1 MSSDFS
7 PKIGDG
13 KMETAFTCH
22 IDKTAFSQKPKG
34 AEIGGIKNRL
44 HEEHGRK
51 TQTETTIE
59 LLSMAIQKGCTI
71 QPCCTYNE
79 DDLTSPSLDK
89 DGNQKYDRNGNPLY
103 KQKYTFISQQLFLAD
118 LDNEGKDKQRLPD
131 GEYMTLDRIGDILQ
145 ENGLSAFIA
154 YHSFSSKPEWEKFRV
169 GILVDEPIT
178 DLEERNKCILAV
190 FKLFGMATD
199 EKCTNIDRLF
209 FGSTPDSILFND
221 GCTVSKQV
229 LLQLYD
235 KLFKPE
241 LDAQATLDGNQSE
254 ETAVKPLNTSHFV
267 PTAPTHTGGID
278 KALSPDFDP
287 NVLLSMIDPCKL
299 SYEEWITV
307 SAAYKT
313 YEAGGQSLDFWLQW
327 CSSYPND
334 DRKAD
339 IATWN
344 SLTGEGISKGT
355 LLKFAQLHSPQRY
368 EDYKQ
373 AMNPFSPKHRTSS
386 GHDGNQSNKE
396 QAQQQHK
403 KYVSPYDVDGTG
415 RLSIPNLRAFVQ
427 AKNILIAYDEILRKT
442 VCKTNGNG
450 KNKQLLGNLLLSTI
464 ESELQSELRGVTA
477 EKISRY
483 LDVIADENRIN
494 PIRSM
499 IEAAQWDGKD
509 RLEEWYQLFQIPET
523 DTLSRTLIR
532 KWAMQAVCGLYNDI
546 ERPFSLDIVLIFQG
560 AQGIGKTRFFEHLAM
575 LPPYF
580 REGVVL
586 DVTNKDSIMQATSA
600 WLCELGEIGST
611 MRKDIDRLKA
621 FLTLSMDTFRVP
633 YARLADEYPRKTS
646 FVGTV
651 NDERFLLDQTGNRR
665 FASVPLQLTHTLDY
679 ETQIKTFD
687 ALQFWAQIL
696 QIVRDAIANGATIGG
711 CFRLDETEKQN
722 LETRNSSLLKLL
734 PFEQEFLD
742 TIQYYEERKAK
753 SPKSVEWRFCTSTDW
768 LVQNRYRMGNCSSV
782 QLGKILAKNGY
793 ERKMKKINGIPKY
806 GYELP
811 FDLPQTLC

>member
-1 MSSDFS
+1 MIQTNFFSIPDELKLYPNWVCWKAEPDANSHSGIKKLPINPKTGKKAQSNNPETWSDFQTAYNACVEYGYSGIGFMFSNS
-7 PKIGDG
+7 PYFGVDVDDMPDFVQACLNGNYQNIVGEFVKELHSYTELSQSGNGIHIICKG
-13 KMETAFTCH
+13 KLP
-22 IDKTAFSQKPKG
+22 PKG
-34 AEIGGIKNRL
+34 RRKGKFEMYDS
-44 HEEHGRK
+44 GRFFVM
-51 TQTETTIE
+51 TGNAPFSDAQMICDCTETIKP
-59 LLSMAIQKGCTI
+59 LH
-71 QPCCTYNE
+71 
-79 DDLTSPSLDK
+79 
-89 DGNQKYDRNGNPLY
+89 QKY
-103 KQKYTFISQQLFLAD
+103 
-118 LDNEGKDKQRLPD
+118 
-131 GEYMTLDRIGDILQ
+131 ILQ
-145 ENGLSAFIA
+145 EENTTSFAESKSMIDELPLDSTTMPEAKSNNLPRTPNEVIKIAMKDPVFARLWSGDISQYNGDDSAGDIA
-154 YHSFSSKPEWEKFRV
+154 
-169 GILVDEPIT
+169 LM
-178 DLEERNKCILAV
+178 NKLA
-190 FKLFGMATD
+190 FYCGK
-199 EKCTNIDRLF
+199 
-209 FGSTPDSILFND
+209 
-221 GCTVSKQV
+221 
-229 LLQLYD
+229 
-235 KLFKPE
+235 
-241 LDAQATLDGNQSE
+241 DAQLMELTFNQSALAE
-254 ETAVKPLNTSHFV
+254 RAKWKSRADYRRTT
-267 PTAPTHTGGID
+267 ID
-278 KALSPDFDP
+278 KAIDDCQKVYSPNYRSSMNFTQTSNNSP
-287 NVLLSMIDPCKL
+287 N
-299 SYEEWITV
+299 E
-307 SAAYKT
+307 
-313 YEAGGQSLDFWLQW
+313 LQ
-327 CSSYPND
+327 YP
-334 DRKAD
+334 
-339 IATWN
+339 
-344 SLTGEGISKGT
+344 T

-373 AMNPFSPKHRTSS
+373 AMNPHSKKYRTNSEHTANSSTNNRQQAREKH
-386 GHDGNQSNKE
+386 Q
-396 QAQQQHK
+396 

-499 IEAAQWDGKD
+499 IEATQWDGKD

-600 WLCELGEIGST
+600 WICELGEIGST

-633 YARLADEYPRKTS
+633 YARLADEYPRRTS

-651 NDERFLLDQTGNRR
+651 NDSQFLLDQTGNRR

-679 ETQIKTFD
+679 ETQIKPFD

-696 QIVRDAIANGATIGG
+696 QIVRNAIAQGATMGG
-711 CFRLDETEKQN
+711 CFRLDETEKAS

-742 TIQYYEERKAK
+742 CMQDYERQKAQYQ
-753 SPKSVEWRFCTSTDW
+753 KSVEYRFCTITEW
-768 LVQNRYRMGNCSSV
+768 LTQNRYYMGSCSSV

-793 ERKMKKINGIPKY
+793 VQERVTIDGKRTRAYK
-806 GYELP
+806 LP
-811 FDLPQTLC
+811 FRTVQQV